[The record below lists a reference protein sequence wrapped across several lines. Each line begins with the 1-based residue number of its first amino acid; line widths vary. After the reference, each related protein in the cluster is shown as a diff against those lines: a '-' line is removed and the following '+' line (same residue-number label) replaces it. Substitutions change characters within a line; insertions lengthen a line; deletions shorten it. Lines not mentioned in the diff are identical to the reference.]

1 MKVKNCY
8 ICGAPDALHYFEGRS
23 ETIKVKGMERRV
35 DNLSGWEC
43 HVCADGFWDPDTDS
57 ADRYAEAGDELVL
70 AARKMIGAE
79 IKRTRRKLHLT
90 QKEAVE
96 LLSGGGHNAFS
107 RYERGE
113 LLAPK
118 PLVVLMRLLDRHP
131 HLLADAK
138 VLAEGADMRGA
149 FTYTVHSDT
158 ETLKASQPPKK

>member
-1 MKVKNCY
+1 MKEPELCY

-23 ETIKVKGMERRV
+23 ETIRVKGMERRV

-57 ADRYAEAGDELVL
+57 AERYGEAGDELVV
-70 AARKMIGAE
+70 AVRQMIGTE
-79 IKRTRRKLHLT
+79 IKRIRRKLHLT
-90 QKEAVE
+90 QKEAVD

-118 PLVVLMRLLDRHP
+118 PLVLLMRLLDRHP

-138 VLAEGADMRGA
+138 TLAEGADMRGA
-149 FTYTVHSDT
+149 FTYIKHDNA
-158 ETLKASQPPKK
+158 ETLKAS

>member
-1 MKVKNCY
+1 MKEPELCY

-23 ETIKVKGMERRV
+23 ETISVKGMERRV
-35 DNLSGWEC
+35 NNLSGWEC
-43 HVCADGFWDPDTDS
+43 HVCGDGFWDPDTDS
-57 ADRYAEAGDELVL
+57 ADRFGEAGDELVV
-70 AARKMIGAE
+70 AARQMIGTE
-79 IKRTRRKLHLT
+79 MKRIRRKLHLT

-118 PLVVLMRLLDRHP
+118 TLVLLMRLLDRHP

-138 VLAEGADMRGA
+138 ALSEGADMRVA
-149 FTYTVHSDT
+149 FTYTKHDKA
-158 ETLKASQPPKK
+158 ETLNAS

>member
-1 MKVKNCY
+1 MKTKDCY
-8 ICGAPDALHYFEGRS
+8 ICGAPNGLMYYEGRS
-23 ETIKVKGMERRV
+23 ETIRIKDMERRV

-43 HVCADGFWDPDTDS
+43 AVCGDGFWDPDNDS
-57 ADRYAEAGDELVL
+57 ADRFGEAQDALTL

-79 IKRTRRKLHLT
+79 IKRTRGKLHLT

-118 PLVVLMRLLDRHP
+118 PLVLLMRLLDRHP

-138 VLAEGADMRGA
+138 ILAEGADLRGA
-149 FTYTVHSDT
+149 FTYTVNNDA
-158 ETLKASQPPKK
+158 EALKAS

>member
-23 ETIKVKGMERRV
+23 ETISVKGMERRV

-43 HVCADGFWDPDTDS
+43 HVCGDGFWDPNNDS
-57 ADRYAEAGDELVL
+57 ADRYGEAGDELVL
-70 AARKMIGAE
+70 AVRKTIGAE
-79 IKRTRRKLHLT
+79 MKRIRRKLHLT

-113 LLAPK
+113 ITPPK
-118 PLVVLMRLLDRHP
+118 PLMVLMRLLDRYP
-131 HLLADAK
+131 YLLTDAK
-138 VLAEGADMRGA
+138 ELAEGADLLNA
-149 FTYTVHSDT
+149 FTCTT
-158 ETLKASQPPKK
+158 NNETHEALKAS